1 MRKVVVVVAPD
12 FLYNE
17 HTNTYAARIRQLG
30 LTAYGNTD
38 DAASDKI
45 KRMFASMVNAHR
57 LKGDI
62 EEWLSSSNL
71 EWHWLDEYNGDIKVE
86 DVQASPPHTEQI
98 VPNTT
103 PQPTH
108 WQQISPMGMAA

>member
-1 MRKVVVVVAPD
+1 MRKVVVIVSPD
-12 FLYNE
+12 FLHNE
-17 HTNTYAARIRQLG
+17 HTDTYAARIRQLG
-30 LTAYGNTD
+30 LTAYGDTN

-71 EWHWLDEYNGDIKVE
+71 EWHWLDEYDGDIKVE
-86 DVQASPPHTEQI
+86 DVQARP
-98 VPNTT
+98 
-103 PQPTH
+103 PQPEPVVSNATPRTTD